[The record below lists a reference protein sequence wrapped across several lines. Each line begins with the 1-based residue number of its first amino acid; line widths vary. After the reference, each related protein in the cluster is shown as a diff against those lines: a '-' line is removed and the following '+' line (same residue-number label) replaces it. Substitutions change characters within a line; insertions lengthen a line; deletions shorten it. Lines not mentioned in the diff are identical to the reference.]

1 MIKAIIGENVK
12 FINHYDEKLK
22 LSEHTISKREWMDNV
37 IFIITNDIFTYT
49 KMYSDIS
56 INENKINDKSKIYFS
71 KNCNIPAL
79 LLSKLNLNISRCI
92 NLDKANYIIC
102 DKSEL
107 KLYTTCYYLFVEDDS
122 SIYGLSYRN
131 ISDLLSDY
139 KILITKG
146 ILKEKIYFGFEK
158 SNSRPSKDH
167 NILPLLNHYSKI
179 IFSQDFNTYLND
191 HLPKISSEEID
202 NIYSMLQSSDEESYK
217 AGINLLQYYNIEEF
231 KLPILIF
238 LIKHLNYYTNCSSLS
253 KIEKF
258 IILKLNISKYEF
270 NSITDTYKYNKCAES
285 VIYNFFKNYK
295 PDLLLNYAS
304 DELKNKYFK
313 DVIINNICSNQE
325 IKYYLSVLNLKV
337 DLIPASEEF
346 SISNLYKDDTD
357 ENMKI
362 LIKFIYDLIQLTA
375 KQDLINCSFNLKLY
389 YDEN

>member
-12 FINHYDEKLK
+12 FINFYDQTLK
-22 LSEHTISKREWMDNV
+22 LSEHLIQKKEWMNNI
-37 IFIITNDIFTYT
+37 IFIITNYMFTYT
-49 KMYSDIS
+49 KIYSNIS

-71 KNCNIPAL
+71 EDCNIPAL
-79 LLSKLNLNISRCI
+79 LISKLNLNISRCI
-92 NLDKANYIIC
+92 NLDKADYIIC

-107 KLYTTCYYLFVEDDS
+107 KLYTSNYYLFIEDDS
-122 SIYGLSYRN
+122 NIYGLPYRDM
-131 ISDLLSDY
+131 SDLLKDY

-158 SNSRPSKDH
+158 SHSRKY
-167 NILPLLNHYSKI
+167 NKILPLLNHYDKI
-179 IFSQDFNTYLND
+179 IFSQNFNTYLND

-238 LIKHLNYYTNCSSLS
+238 LIKHLNYYTNYSSLS

-258 IILKLNISKYEF
+258 IILKLNISKDEF
-270 NSITDTYKYNKCAES
+270 NSIKDTYRYNKCIEL
-285 VIYNFFKNYK
+285 VIYKFLKTNK

-313 DVIINNICSNQE
+313 DMIINTIYDNKE
-325 IKYYLSVLNLKV
+325 IKYYLAVLNLKV

-346 SISNLYKDDTD
+346 SISDLYKDDTD
-357 ENMKI
+357 ENIKI
-362 LIKFIYDLIQLTA
+362 LIKFIYNLIQLTA

>member
-12 FINHYDEKLK
+12 FINFYDQTLK
-22 LSEHTISKREWMDNV
+22 LSEHLIQKKEWMNNI
-37 IFIITNDIFTYT
+37 IFIITNDMFTYT
-49 KMYSDIS
+49 KIYSNIS

-71 KNCNIPAL
+71 EDCNIPAL
-79 LLSKLNLNISRCI
+79 LISKLNLNISRCI
-92 NLDKANYIIC
+92 NLDKADYIIC

-107 KLYTTCYYLFVEDDS
+107 KLYTSNYYLFIEDDS
-122 SIYGLSYRN
+122 NIYGLPYRDM
-131 ISDLLSDY
+131 SDLLKDY

-158 SNSRPSKDH
+158 SHSRKY
-167 NILPLLNHYSKI
+167 NKILPLLNHYDKI
-179 IFSQDFNTYLND
+179 IFSQNFNTYLND

-238 LIKHLNYYTNCSSLS
+238 LIKHLNYYTNYSSLS

-258 IILKLNISKYEF
+258 IIFKLNISKDEF
-270 NSITDTYKYNKCAES
+270 NSIKDTYRYNKCIEL
-285 VIYNFFKNYK
+285 VIYKFLKTNK

-313 DVIINNICSNQE
+313 DMITNTIYDNKE
-325 IKYYLSVLNLKV
+325 IKYYLAVLNLKV

-346 SISNLYKDDTD
+346 SISDLYKDDTD
-357 ENMKI
+357 ENIKI
-362 LIKFIYDLIQLTA
+362 LIKFIYNLIQLTA

>member
-1 MIKAIIGENVK
+1 MIKVIIGENVK
-12 FINHYDEKLK
+12 FINYYDEKLK
-22 LSEHTISKREWMDNV
+22 LSEHTIERKEWMDNI
-37 IFIITNDIFTYT
+37 IFITTNDIFTYT
-49 KMYSDIS
+49 KMYSDIFV
-56 INENKINDKSKIYFS
+56 NENKINDKSKIYFS

-107 KLYTTCYYLFVEDDS
+107 KLYTSYYYLFIEDDS
-122 SIYGLSYRN
+122 SIYGLLYRN
-131 ISDLLSDY
+131 ISDLLRDY
-139 KILITKG
+139 KILIAKG

-158 SNSRPSKDH
+158 SNSRKDH
-167 NILPLLNHYSKI
+167 NMLPVLNHYNKI

-238 LIKHLNYYTNCSSLS
+238 LIKHLRYYANYSSLS

-258 IILKLNISKYEF
+258 IILKLNISKDEF
-270 NSITDTYKYNKCAES
+270 NLIMDNSKYNKCAEL
-285 VIYNFFKNYK
+285 VIYNFLKNYK
-295 PDLLLNYAS
+295 SNLLLNYAS

-313 DVIINNICSNQE
+313 DVIINNICNNQE

-346 SISNLYKDDTD
+346 SISDLYKDDTD
-357 ENMKI
+357 ENIKI

>member
-1 MIKAIIGENVK
+1 MIKVIIGENVK
-12 FINHYDEKLK
+12 FINYYDEKLK
-22 LSEHTISKREWMDNV
+22 LSEHSISEKNWMDNV

-49 KMYSDIS
+49 KMYSDIF

-71 KNCNIPAL
+71 KDCNIPAL

-92 NLDKANYIIC
+92 NLDKTDYIIC

-107 KLYTTCYYLFVEDDS
+107 KLYTSYYYLFIEDDS
-122 SIYGLSYRN
+122 SIYGLSYHN
-131 ISDLLSDY
+131 ISDLLKDY

-158 SNSRPSKDH
+158 SNSRKDH
-167 NILPLLNHYSKI
+167 KMLPLLNHYNKI

-238 LIKHLNYYTNCSSLS
+238 LIKHLKYYVNYSSLS

-270 NSITDTYKYNKCAES
+270 NSIMDTYKYNKCAES
-285 VIYNFFKNYK
+285 VIYKFLKTNKSN
-295 PDLLLNYAS
+295 LLLNYAS

-313 DVIINNICSNQE
+313 DVIINMICSNQE

-362 LIKFIYDLIQLTA
+362 LIKFIYDLIQLTV

>member
-1 MIKAIIGENVK
+1 MIKVIIGENVK
-12 FINHYDEKLK
+12 FINYYDKKLK
-22 LSEHTISKREWMDNV
+22 LSEYTIERKEWMDNI
-37 IFIITNDIFTYT
+37 IFITTNDIFTYT
-49 KMYSDIS
+49 KMYSDIFV
-56 INENKINDKSKIYFS
+56 NENKINDKSKIYFS

-107 KLYTTCYYLFVEDDS
+107 KLYTSYYYLFVEDDS

-131 ISDLLSDY
+131 ISDLLKDY

-158 SNSRPSKDH
+158 SNSRKDH
-167 NILPLLNHYSKI
+167 NMLPLLNHYNKI
-179 IFSQDFNTYLND
+179 IYSQDFNTYLND

-238 LIKHLNYYTNCSSLS
+238 LIKHLKYYANYSSLS

-270 NSITDTYKYNKCAES
+270 NSIMDTYKYNKCAEL
-285 VIYNFFKNYK
+285 VIYNFLKNYK
-295 PDLLLNYAS
+295 PNLLLNYAS

-313 DVIINNICSNQE
+313 DVIINMICSNQE

-337 DLIPASEEF
+337 DLISASEEF
-346 SISNLYKDDTD
+346 SISDLYKDDTD

>member
-1 MIKAIIGENVK
+1 MIKVIIGENVK
-12 FINHYDEKLK
+12 FINYYDEKLK
-22 LSEHTISKREWMDNV
+22 LSEHTIERKEWMDNI
-37 IFIITNDIFTYT
+37 IFITTNDIFTYT
-49 KMYSDIS
+49 KMYSDIFV
-56 INENKINDKSKIYFS
+56 NENKINDKSKIYFS

-107 KLYTTCYYLFVEDDS
+107 KLYTSYYYLFIEDDS
-122 SIYGLSYRN
+122 SIYGLLYRN
-131 ISDLLSDY
+131 ISDLLRDY
-139 KILITKG
+139 KILIAKG

-158 SNSRPSKDH
+158 SNSRKDH
-167 NILPLLNHYSKI
+167 NMLPVLNHYNKI

-238 LIKHLNYYTNCSSLS
+238 LIKHLRYYANYSSLS

-270 NSITDTYKYNKCAES
+270 NLIMDNYKYNKCAEL
-285 VIYNFFKNYK
+285 VIYNFLKNSK
-295 PDLLLNYAS
+295 SNLLLNYAS

-346 SISNLYKDDTD
+346 SISDLYKDDTD

>member
-12 FINHYDEKLK
+12 FIDIYDEKLK
-22 LSEHTISKREWMDNV
+22 LSEHLISKKRWMMDNA
-37 IFIITNDIFTYT
+37 IFIITNDIFTYS
-49 KMYSDIS
+49 KMYSDIF

-79 LLSKLNLNISRCI
+79 LISKLNLNISRCI
-92 NLDKANYIIC
+92 NLDKTDYIIC
-102 DKSEL
+102 DKNEL
-107 KLYTTCYYLFVEDDS
+107 KLYTSHYYLFIEDDS
-122 SIYGLSYRN
+122 SIYGLSYNN
-131 ISDLLSDY
+131 ISDLLKTY

-146 ILKEKIYFGFEK
+146 ILKEKIYFGFKEYN
-158 SNSRPSKDH
+158 SNKDH
-167 NILPLLNHYSKI
+167 NMLPILNHYNKI

-231 KLPILIF
+231 KLPILIS
-238 LIKHLNYYTNCSSLS
+238 LVKHLNYYTNYSSLS

-258 IILKLNISKYEF
+258 IIFKLNISKYEF
-270 NSITDTYKYNKCAES
+270 NSILDTYRYNQCAES
-285 VIYNFFKNYK
+285 VIYNFLKTHKSN
-295 PDLLLNYAS
+295 LLLNYAS
-304 DELKNKYFK
+304 NELKNKYFK
-313 DVIINNICSNQE
+313 DVIINIICNNQE

-346 SISNLYKDDTD
+346 SISDLYKDDTD
-357 ENMKI
+357 ENIKI
-362 LIKFIYDLIQLTA
+362 LIKFIYDLIQLTV

>member
-1 MIKAIIGENVK
+1 MIKVIIGENIK
-12 FINHYDEKLK
+12 FINYYDKKLK
-22 LSEHTISKREWMDNV
+22 LSEHTIERKEWMDNI
-37 IFIITNDIFTYT
+37 IFITTNDIFTYT
-49 KMYSDIS
+49 KMYSDIFV
-56 INENKINDKSKIYFS
+56 NENKINDKSKIYFS

-107 KLYTTCYYLFVEDDS
+107 KLYTTYYYLFVEDDS
-122 SIYGLSYRN
+122 NIYGLLYHN
-131 ISDLLSDY
+131 ISDLLRDY
-139 KILITKG
+139 KILIKKG

-158 SNSRPSKDH
+158 SNSRKDH
-167 NILPLLNHYSKI
+167 DMLSLLNHYDKI
-179 IFSQDFNTYLND
+179 IYSQDFNTYLND
-191 HLPKISSEEID
+191 RLPKISSEEID

-238 LIKHLNYYTNCSSLS
+238 LIKHLKYYANYSSLS

-270 NSITDTYKYNKCAES
+270 NSIMDTYKYNKYVEL
-285 VIYNFFKNYK
+285 VIYNFLKNYK
-295 PDLLLNYAS
+295 PNLLLNYAS

-313 DVIINNICSNQE
+313 DVIINIICNNQE

-346 SISNLYKDDTD
+346 SISDLYKDDTD

-362 LIKFIYDLIQLTA
+362 LIKFIYDLIQLNA

>member
-1 MIKAIIGENVK
+1 MIKVIIGENVK
-12 FINHYDEKLK
+12 FINNYDEKLK
-22 LSEHTISKREWMDNV
+22 LSEHTIPRKEWMDNV

-49 KMYSDIS
+49 KMYSDIFV
-56 INENKINDKSKIYFS
+56 NENKINDKSKIYFS

-107 KLYTTCYYLFVEDDS
+107 KLYTSYYYLFVEDDS
-122 SIYGLSYRN
+122 SIYGLLYRN
-131 ISDLLSDY
+131 ISDLLRDY
-139 KILITKG
+139 KILIKKG

-158 SNSRPSKDH
+158 SNSRKDH
-167 NILPLLNHYSKI
+167 NMLPLLNHYDKI

-191 HLPKISSEEID
+191 RLPKISSEEID

-238 LIKHLNYYTNCSSLS
+238 LIKHLKYYANYSSLS

-270 NSITDTYKYNKCAES
+270 NSIMDTYKYNKYVEL
-285 VIYNFFKNYK
+285 VIYNFLKNYK
-295 PDLLLNYAS
+295 SNLLLNYAS

-313 DVIINNICSNQE
+313 DVIINMICSNQE

-346 SISNLYKDDTD
+346 SISDLYKDDTD

>member
-12 FINHYDEKLK
+12 FINFYDQTLK
-22 LSEHTISKREWMDNV
+22 LSEHLIQKKEWMNNI
-37 IFIITNDIFTYT
+37 IFIITNDMFTYT
-49 KMYSDIS
+49 KIYSNIS

-71 KNCNIPAL
+71 EDCNIPAL
-79 LLSKLNLNISRCI
+79 LISKLNLNISRCI
-92 NLDKANYIIC
+92 NLDKADYIIC

-107 KLYTTCYYLFVEDDS
+107 KLYTSNYYLFIEDDS
-122 SIYGLSYRN
+122 NIYGLPYRDM
-131 ISDLLSDY
+131 SDLLKDY

-158 SNSRPSKDH
+158 SHSRKY
-167 NILPLLNHYSKI
+167 NKILPLLNHYDKI
-179 IFSQDFNTYLND
+179 IFSQNFNTYLND

-238 LIKHLNYYTNCSSLS
+238 LIKHLNYYTNYSSLS

-258 IILKLNISKYEF
+258 IIFKLNISKDEF
-270 NSITDTYKYNKCAES
+270 NSIKDTYRYNKCIEL
-285 VIYNFFKNYK
+285 VIYKFLKTNK

-313 DVIINNICSNQE
+313 DMIINTIYDNKE
-325 IKYYLSVLNLKV
+325 IKYYLAVLNLKV

-346 SISNLYKDDTD
+346 SISDLYKDDTD
-357 ENMKI
+357 ENIKI
-362 LIKFIYDLIQLTA
+362 LIKFIYNLIQLTA

>member
-1 MIKAIIGENVK
+1 MHKK
-12 FINHYDEKLK
+12 
-22 LSEHTISKREWMDNV
+22 ST
-37 IFIITNDIFTYT
+37 T
-49 KMYSDIS
+49 KIS
-56 INENKINDKSKIYFS
+56 IFLISILFSLFLFSCADPNNNGSGSSIENENKINDKSKIYFS

-107 KLYTTCYYLFVEDDS
+107 KLYTSYYYLFVEDDS
-122 SIYGLSYRN
+122 SIYGLLYRN
-131 ISDLLSDY
+131 ISDLLRDY

-158 SNSRPSKDH
+158 SNSRKDH
-167 NILPLLNHYSKI
+167 NMLPLLNHYNKI
-179 IFSQDFNTYLND
+179 IYSQDFNIYLND

-238 LIKHLNYYTNCSSLS
+238 LIKHLKYYANYSSLS

-258 IILKLNISKYEF
+258 IILKLNISRYEF
-270 NSITDTYKYNKCAES
+270 NSIMDTYKYNKYAEL
-285 VIYNFFKNYK
+285 VIYNFLKNYK
-295 PDLLLNYAS
+295 PNLLLNYAS

-313 DVIINNICSNQE
+313 NVIINNIYSNQE

-346 SISNLYKDDTD
+346 SISDLYKDDTD
-357 ENMKI
+357 ENIKI

>member
-1 MIKAIIGENVK
+1 MIKVIIGENVK
-12 FINHYDEKLK
+12 FINFYDEKLK
-22 LSEHTISKREWMDNV
+22 LSEHTIERKEWMDNI
-37 IFIITNDIFTYT
+37 IFITTNDIFTYT
-49 KMYSDIS
+49 KMYSDIFV
-56 INENKINDKSKIYFS
+56 NENKINDKSKIYFS

-107 KLYTTCYYLFVEDDS
+107 KLYTSYYYLFVEDDS
-122 SIYGLSYRN
+122 SIYGLLYRN
-131 ISDLLSDY
+131 ISDLLRDY
-139 KILITKG
+139 KILIKKG

-158 SNSRPSKDH
+158 SNSRKDH
-167 NILPLLNHYSKI
+167 DMLSLLNHYDKI

-238 LIKHLNYYTNCSSLS
+238 LIKHLKYYANYSSLS

-270 NSITDTYKYNKCAES
+270 NSIMDTYKYNKYAEL
-285 VIYNFFKNYK
+285 VIYNFLKNYK
-295 PDLLLNYAS
+295 PNLLLNYAS

-313 DVIINNICSNQE
+313 DVIINNICNNQE

-346 SISNLYKDDTD
+346 SISDLYKDDTD
-357 ENMKI
+357 ENIKI

>member
-1 MIKAIIGENVK
+1 MIKVIIGENVK
-12 FINHYDEKLK
+12 FINYYDKKLK
-22 LSEHTISKREWMDNV
+22 LSEHTIERKEWMDNI
-37 IFIITNDIFTYT
+37 IFITTNDIFTYT
-49 KMYSDIS
+49 KMYSNIFV
-56 INENKINDKSKIYFS
+56 NENKINDKSKIYFS

-102 DKSEL
+102 DKSKL
-107 KLYTTCYYLFVEDDS
+107 KLDTLYYYLFIEDDS
-122 SIYGLSYRN
+122 SIYGLLYRN
-131 ISDLLSDY
+131 ISDLLRDY
-139 KILITKG
+139 KILIKKG

-158 SNSRPSKDH
+158 SNSRKDH
-167 NILPLLNHYSKI
+167 NMLSLLNHYDKI

-191 HLPKISSEEID
+191 RLPKISSEEID

-231 KLPILIF
+231 KLPILIS
-238 LIKHLNYYTNCSSLS
+238 LIKHLNYYTNYSSLS

-270 NSITDTYKYNKCAES
+270 NSIMDTYRYNKCAES
-285 VIYNFFKNYK
+285 VIYKFLKANK
-295 PDLLLNYAS
+295 PNLLLNYAS

-313 DVIINNICSNQE
+313 DVIINIICSNQE

-346 SISNLYKDDTD
+346 SISDLYKDDTD

>member
-1 MIKAIIGENVK
+1 MIKVIIGENVK
-12 FINHYDEKLK
+12 FINFYDEKLK
-22 LSEHTISKREWMDNV
+22 LSEHTIERKEWMDNI
-37 IFIITNDIFTYT
+37 IFITTNDIFTYT
-49 KMYSDIS
+49 KMYSDIFV
-56 INENKINDKSKIYFS
+56 NENKINDKSKIYFS

-107 KLYTTCYYLFVEDDS
+107 KLYTSYYYLFVEDDS
-122 SIYGLSYRN
+122 SIYGLSYYN
-131 ISDLLSDY
+131 ISDLLTDY

-158 SNSRPSKDH
+158 SNSRKDH
-167 NILPLLNHYSKI
+167 NMLSLLNHYNKI
-179 IFSQDFNTYLND
+179 IYSQDFNTYLND

-231 KLPILIF
+231 KLPILIY
-238 LIKHLNYYTNCSSLS
+238 LIKHLRYYANYSSLS

-258 IILKLNISKYEF
+258 IILKLNISKDEF
-270 NSITDTYKYNKCAES
+270 NSIMNTYRYNKCAEL
-285 VIYNFFKNYK
+285 VIYNFLKNYK
-295 PDLLLNYAS
+295 PNLLLNYAS

-346 SISNLYKDDTD
+346 SISDLYKDDTD

>member
-1 MIKAIIGENVK
+1 MIKVIIGENVK
-12 FINHYDEKLK
+12 FINYYDEKLK
-22 LSEHTISKREWMDNV
+22 LSEHSILEKNWMDNV
-37 IFIITNDIFTYT
+37 IFITTNDIFIYT
-49 KMYSDIS
+49 KMYSDIF

-79 LLSKLNLNISRCI
+79 LISKLNLNISRCI
-92 NLDKANYIIC
+92 NLDKTDYIIC

-107 KLYTTCYYLFVEDDS
+107 KLYTSYYYLFIEDDL
-122 SIYGLSYRN
+122 SIYGLSYNN
-131 ISDLLSDY
+131 ISNLLKTY

-158 SNSRPSKDH
+158 SNSYKDH
-167 NILPLLNHYSKI
+167 KMLPLLNHYNKI

-238 LIKHLNYYTNCSSLS
+238 LIKHLHYCTNYSSLS

-270 NSITDTYKYNKCAES
+270 SSIMDTYKYNKCAEL
-285 VIYNFFKNYK
+285 VIYNFLKTHKSN
-295 PDLLLNYAS
+295 LLLNYAS

-346 SISNLYKDDTD
+346 SISDLYKDDTD
-357 ENMKI
+357 ENIKI

>member
-12 FINHYDEKLK
+12 FIDIYDEKLK
-22 LSEHTISKREWMDNV
+22 LSEHLISKKRWMMDNA
-37 IFIITNDIFTYT
+37 IFIITNDIFTYS
-49 KMYSDIS
+49 KMYSDIF

-79 LLSKLNLNISRCI
+79 LISKLNLNISRCI
-92 NLDKANYIIC
+92 NLDKTDYIIC
-102 DKSEL
+102 DKNEL
-107 KLYTTCYYLFVEDDS
+107 KLYTSHYYLFIEDDS
-122 SIYGLSYRN
+122 SIYGLSYLH
-131 ISDLLSDY
+131 ISDLLKDY

-146 ILKEKIYFGFEK
+146 ILKEKIYFGFKEYN
-158 SNSRPSKDH
+158 SNKDH
-167 NILPLLNHYSKI
+167 NMLPILNHYNKI

-191 HLPKISSEEID
+191 HLPKISSEEIE

-231 KLPILIF
+231 KLPILIS
-238 LIKHLNYYTNCSSLS
+238 LVKHLNYYTNYSSLS

-258 IILKLNISKYEF
+258 IIFKLNISKYEF
-270 NSITDTYKYNKCAES
+270 NSILDTYRYNQCAES
-285 VIYNFFKNYK
+285 VIYNFLKTHKSN
-295 PDLLLNYAS
+295 LLLNYAS
-304 DELKNKYFK
+304 NELKNKYFK
-313 DVIINNICSNQE
+313 DVIINIICNNQE

-346 SISNLYKDDTD
+346 SISDLYKDDTD
-357 ENMKI
+357 ENIKI
-362 LIKFIYDLIQLTA
+362 LIKFIYDLIQLTV

>member
-1 MIKAIIGENVK
+1 MIKVIIGENVK
-12 FINHYDEKLK
+12 FIDLYDEKLK
-22 LSEHTISKREWMDNV
+22 LSEHLISRKEWMDNI
-37 IFIITNDIFTYT
+37 IFITTNDIFTYT
-49 KMYSDIS
+49 KMYSDIFV
-56 INENKINDKSKIYFS
+56 NENKINDKSKIYFS

-107 KLYTTCYYLFVEDDS
+107 KLYTAYYYLFVEDDS
-122 SIYGLSYRN
+122 SIYGLLYRN
-131 ISDLLSDY
+131 ISDLLRDY
-139 KILITKG
+139 KILIKKG

-158 SNSRPSKDH
+158 SNSRKDH
-167 NILPLLNHYSKI
+167 NMLSVLNHYNKI
-179 IFSQDFNTYLND
+179 IYSQDFNTYLND

-238 LIKHLNYYTNCSSLS
+238 LIKHLKYYANYSSLS

-270 NSITDTYKYNKCAES
+270 NSIMDTYKYNKYVEL
-285 VIYNFFKNYK
+285 VIYNFLKNYK
-295 PDLLLNYAS
+295 PNLLLNYAS

-313 DVIINNICSNQE
+313 NVIINIICNNQE

-346 SISNLYKDDTD
+346 SISDLYKDDTD

>member
-1 MIKAIIGENVK
+1 MIKVIIGENVK
-12 FINHYDEKLK
+12 YISIYDERLK
-22 LSEHTISKREWMDNV
+22 LSEHSISEKNWMDNV

-49 KMYSDIS
+49 KMYSDIFV
-56 INENKINDKSKIYFS
+56 NENKINDKSKIYFS

-92 NLDKANYIIC
+92 NLDKTDYIIC
-102 DKSEL
+102 DKNEL
-107 KLYTTCYYLFVEDDS
+107 KLYTSYYYLFVEDDS
-122 SIYGLSYRN
+122 SIYGLSYHN
-131 ISDLLSDY
+131 ISDLLRDY
-139 KILITKG
+139 KILIAKG

-158 SNSRPSKDH
+158 SNSRKDH
-167 NILPLLNHYSKI
+167 NMLPLLNHYNKI

-231 KLPILIF
+231 KLPILIS
-238 LIKHLNYYTNCSSLS
+238 LIKHLNYYTNYSSLS

-270 NSITDTYKYNKCAES
+270 NSIMDTYKYNKCAEL
-285 VIYNFFKNYK
+285 VIYNFLKNYK
-295 PDLLLNYAS
+295 PNLLLNYAS

-325 IKYYLSVLNLKV
+325 IKYYLSILNLKV

-346 SISNLYKDDTD
+346 SISDLYKDNTD
-357 ENMKI
+357 ENIKT
-362 LIKFIYDLIQLTA
+362 LIKFIYDLIKLTA
-375 KQDLINCSFNLKLY
+375 NQDLINCSFNLKLY

>member
-12 FINHYDEKLK
+12 FINFYDQTLK
-22 LSEHTISKREWMDNV
+22 LSEHLIQKKEWMNNI
-37 IFIITNDIFTYT
+37 IFIITNDMFTYT
-49 KMYSDIS
+49 KIYSNIS

-71 KNCNIPAL
+71 EDCNIPAL
-79 LLSKLNLNISRCI
+79 LISKLNLNISRCI
-92 NLDKANYIIC
+92 NLDKADYIIC

-107 KLYTTCYYLFVEDDS
+107 KLYTSNYYLFIEDDS
-122 SIYGLSYRN
+122 NIYGLPYRDM
-131 ISDLLSDY
+131 SDLLKDY

-158 SNSRPSKDH
+158 SHSRKY
-167 NILPLLNHYSKI
+167 NKILPLLNHYDKI
-179 IFSQDFNTYLND
+179 IFSQNFNTYLND

-238 LIKHLNYYTNCSSLS
+238 LIKHLNYYTNYSSLS

-258 IILKLNISKYEF
+258 IIFKLNISKDEF
-270 NSITDTYKYNKCAES
+270 NSIKDTYRYNKCIEL
-285 VIYNFFKNYK
+285 VIYKFLKTNK

-313 DVIINNICSNQE
+313 DMIINTIYDNKE
-325 IKYYLSVLNLKV
+325 IKYYLAVLNLKV

-346 SISNLYKDDTD
+346 SISDLYKDDTD
-357 ENMKI
+357 ENIKI

>member
-1 MIKAIIGENVK
+1 MIKVIIGENVK
-12 FINHYDEKLK
+12 FINYYDKKLK
-22 LSEHTISKREWMDNV
+22 LSEHTIERKEWMDNI

-49 KMYSDIS
+49 KMYSDIFV
-56 INENKINDKSKIYFS
+56 NENKINDKSKIYFS

-107 KLYTTCYYLFVEDDS
+107 KLYTSYYYLFIEDDS

-131 ISDLLSDY
+131 ISDLLRDY
-139 KILITKG
+139 KILIEKG

-158 SNSRPSKDH
+158 SNSRKDH
-167 NILPLLNHYSKI
+167 NILPLLNHYDKI

-191 HLPKISSEEID
+191 RLPKISSEEID

-238 LIKHLNYYTNCSSLS
+238 LIKHLKYYANYSSLS

-270 NSITDTYKYNKCAES
+270 NSIMDTYKYNKCAEL
-285 VIYNFFKNYK
+285 VIYNFLKNYK
-295 PDLLLNYAS
+295 PNLLLNYAS

-313 DVIINNICSNQE
+313 DVIINNICNNQE
-325 IKYYLSVLNLKV
+325 IKYYLSILNLKV

-346 SISNLYKDDTD
+346 SISDLYKDDTD
-357 ENMKI
+357 ENIKT
-362 LIKFIYDLIQLTA
+362 LIKFIYDLIKLTA
-375 KQDLINCSFNLKLY
+375 NQDLINCSFNLKLY

>member
-1 MIKAIIGENVK
+1 MIKVIIGENVK
-12 FINHYDEKLK
+12 FINFYDEKLK
-22 LSEHTISKREWMDNV
+22 LSEHTIERKEWMDNI
-37 IFIITNDIFTYT
+37 IFITTNDIFTYT
-49 KMYSDIS
+49 KMYSDIFV
-56 INENKINDKSKIYFS
+56 NENKINDKSKIYFS

-107 KLYTTCYYLFVEDDS
+107 KLYTSYYYLFVEDDS
-122 SIYGLSYRN
+122 SIYGLSYYN
-131 ISDLLSDY
+131 ISDLLTDY

-158 SNSRPSKDH
+158 SNSRKDH
-167 NILPLLNHYSKI
+167 NMLSLLNHYNKI
-179 IFSQDFNTYLND
+179 IYSQDFNTYLND

-231 KLPILIF
+231 KLPILIY
-238 LIKHLNYYTNCSSLS
+238 LIKHLRYYVNYSSLS

-258 IILKLNISKYEF
+258 IILKLNISKDEF
-270 NSITDTYKYNKCAES
+270 NSIMNTYRYNKCAEL
-285 VIYNFFKNYK
+285 VIYNFLKNYK
-295 PDLLLNYAS
+295 PNLLLNYAS

-346 SISNLYKDDTD
+346 SISDLYKDDTD

>member
-12 FINHYDEKLK
+12 FINFYDETLK
-22 LSEHTISKREWMDNV
+22 LSEHTIERKEWMDNI
-37 IFIITNDIFTYT
+37 IFITTNDIFTYT
-49 KMYSDIS
+49 KMYSDIFV
-56 INENKINDKSKIYFS
+56 NENKINDKSKIYFS

-92 NLDKANYIIC
+92 NLDKTDYIIC

-107 KLYTTCYYLFVEDDS
+107 KLYTSYYYLFIEDDS
-122 SIYGLSYRN
+122 SIYGLLYRN
-131 ISDLLSDY
+131 ISDLLRDY
-139 KILITKG
+139 KILIKKG

-158 SNSRPSKDH
+158 SNSRKDH
-167 NILPLLNHYSKI
+167 NTLSLLNHYDKI

-191 HLPKISSEEID
+191 RLPKISSEEID

-238 LIKHLNYYTNCSSLS
+238 LIKHLRYYTNYSSLS

-270 NSITDTYKYNKCAES
+270 NSIMDTYKYNKCAEL
-285 VIYNFFKNYK
+285 VIYNFLKNYK

-304 DELKNKYFK
+304 NELKNKYFK

-346 SISNLYKDDTD
+346 SISDLYKDDTD
-357 ENMKI
+357 ENIKI

>member
-12 FINHYDEKLK
+12 FISVYDETLK
-22 LSEHTISKREWMDNV
+22 LSEHLISEKNWMDNV
-37 IFIITNDIFTYT
+37 IFIITNDIYTYT
-49 KMYSDIS
+49 KMYSDIF

-71 KNCNIPAL
+71 KDCNIPAL
-79 LLSKLNLNISRCI
+79 LISKLNLNISRCI
-92 NLDKANYIIC
+92 NLDKTDYIIY

-107 KLYTTCYYLFVEDDS
+107 KLYTSNYYLFIEDDS
-122 SIYGLSYRN
+122 NIYGLLYHHM
-131 ISDLLSDY
+131 SDLLKDY

-158 SNSRPSKDH
+158 LSNSHKDH
-167 NILPLLNHYSKI
+167 KMLPLLNHYNKI

-231 KLPILIF
+231 KLPILIS
-238 LIKHLNYYTNCSSLS
+238 LVKHLNHYTHYSSLS

-270 NSITDTYKYNKCAES
+270 NSILDTYRYNKCAEL
-285 VIYNFFKNYK
+285 VIYNFLKNHK
-295 PDLLLNYAS
+295 SNLLLNYAS

-313 DVIINNICSNQE
+313 DVIINIICNNRE

-346 SISNLYKDDTD
+346 SISDLYKDDTD
-357 ENMKI
+357 ENIKI
-362 LIKFIYDLIQLTA
+362 LIKFIYDLIQLTV

>member
-1 MIKAIIGENVK
+1 MIKVIIGENVK
-12 FINHYDEKLK
+12 FINYYDEKLK
-22 LSEHTISKREWMDNV
+22 LSEHTIERKEWMDNI
-37 IFIITNDIFTYT
+37 IFITTNDIFTYT
-49 KMYSDIS
+49 KMYSDIFV
-56 INENKINDKSKIYFS
+56 NENKINDKSKIYFS

-107 KLYTTCYYLFVEDDS
+107 KLYTSYYYLFVEDDS
-122 SIYGLSYRN
+122 SIYGLLYRN
-131 ISDLLSDY
+131 ISDLLRDY
-139 KILITKG
+139 KILIKKG

-158 SNSRPSKDH
+158 SNSRKDH
-167 NILPLLNHYSKI
+167 NMLLVLNHYNKI

-238 LIKHLNYYTNCSSLS
+238 LIKHLKYYANYSSLS

-270 NSITDTYKYNKCAES
+270 NSIMDTYKYNKCAEL
-285 VIYNFFKNYK
+285 VIYNFLKNYK
-295 PDLLLNYAS
+295 PNLLLNYAS

-346 SISNLYKDDTD
+346 SISDLYKDDTD

>member
-12 FINHYDEKLK
+12 FISFYDEKLK
-22 LSEHTISKREWMDNV
+22 LSEHTISKREWANNS

-49 KMYSDIS
+49 KMYSNIF

-71 KNCNIPAL
+71 KDCNIPAL
-79 LLSKLNLNISRCI
+79 LISKLNLNISRCI
-92 NLDKANYIIC
+92 NLDKADYIIC

-107 KLYTTCYYLFVEDDS
+107 KLYTSNYYLFIEDDS

-131 ISDLLSDY
+131 ISDLLKDY

-146 ILKEKIYFGFEK
+146 ILKEKIYFGFEESK
-158 SNSRPSKDH
+158 SRKN
-167 NILPLLNHYSKI
+167 NNMLPLLNHYDKI

-238 LIKHLNYYTNCSSLS
+238 LVKHLNYYTNYSSLS

-270 NSITDTYKYNKCAES
+270 NSIIDTYRYNKCAES
-285 VIYNFFKNYK
+285 VIYNFLKTNK

-313 DVIINNICSNQE
+313 DIIINTICDNKE
-325 IKYYLSVLNLKV
+325 IKYYLSILNLKV

-346 SISNLYKDDTD
+346 SISDLYKDDTD
-357 ENMKI
+357 ENIKI

>member
-1 MIKAIIGENVK
+1 MIKVIIGENVK
-12 FINHYDEKLK
+12 FINFYDEKLK
-22 LSEHTISKREWMDNV
+22 LSEHTIERKEWMDNI
-37 IFIITNDIFTYT
+37 IFITTNDIFTYT
-49 KMYSDIS
+49 KMYSDIFV
-56 INENKINDKSKIYFS
+56 NENKINDKSKIYFS

-107 KLYTTCYYLFVEDDS
+107 KLYTSYYYLFVEDDS
-122 SIYGLSYRN
+122 SIYGLLYRN
-131 ISDLLSDY
+131 ISDLLRDY
-139 KILITKG
+139 KILIKKG

-158 SNSRPSKDH
+158 SNSRKDH
-167 NILPLLNHYSKI
+167 DMLSLLNHYDKI

-238 LIKHLNYYTNCSSLS
+238 LIKHLKYYANYSSLS

-270 NSITDTYKYNKCAES
+270 NSIMDTYKYNKYAEL
-285 VIYNFFKNYK
+285 VIYNFLKNYK
-295 PDLLLNYAS
+295 PNLLLNYAS

-313 DVIINNICSNQE
+313 DVIINNICNNQE

-346 SISNLYKDDTD
+346 SISDLYKDDTD
-357 ENMKI
+357 ENIKI
-362 LIKFIYDLIQLTA
+362 LIKFIYDLIQLNA

>member
-1 MIKAIIGENVK
+1 MIKVIIGENVK
-12 FINHYDEKLK
+12 FIDNYNEKLK
-22 LSEHTISKREWMDNV
+22 LSEHTIQRKEWMDNI
-37 IFIITNDIFTYT
+37 IFITTNDIFTYT
-49 KMYSDIS
+49 KMYSDIFV
-56 INENKINDKSKIYFS
+56 NENKINNKSKIYFS

-107 KLYTTCYYLFVEDDS
+107 KLYTTYYYLFVEDDS
-122 SIYGLSYRN
+122 SIYGLLYRD
-131 ISDLLSDY
+131 ISNLLKDY

-158 SNSRPSKDH
+158 SNSHKDH
-167 NILPLLNHYSKI
+167 SMLPLLNHYDKI

-191 HLPKISSEEID
+191 RLPKISSEEID

-238 LIKHLNYYTNCSSLS
+238 LIKHLHYYTNYSSLS

-270 NSITDTYKYNKCAES
+270 NSIMDTYKYNRCAEL
-285 VIYNFFKNYK
+285 VIYNFLKNYK
-295 PDLLLNYAS
+295 PNLLLNYAS

-313 DVIINNICSNQE
+313 DVIINNIYSNQE

-346 SISNLYKDDTD
+346 SISDLYKDDTD
-357 ENMKI
+357 ENIKI
-362 LIKFIYDLIQLTA
+362 LIKFIYDLIQLNV

>member
-1 MIKAIIGENVK
+1 MIKVIIGENVK
-12 FINHYDEKLK
+12 FINYYDEKLK
-22 LSEHTISKREWMDNV
+22 LSEHIIERKKWMDNV

-49 KMYSDIS
+49 KMYSDIF

-107 KLYTTCYYLFVEDDS
+107 KLYTSYYYLFIEDDS
-122 SIYGLSYRN
+122 SIYGLLYHN
-131 ISDLLSDY
+131 ISDLLKDY
-139 KILITKG
+139 KILVTKG

-158 SNSRPSKDH
+158 SNSRKDH
-167 NILPLLNHYSKI
+167 DMLPLLNHYDKI

-191 HLPKISSEEID
+191 RLPKISSEEID
-202 NIYSMLQSSDEESYK
+202 NIYSMLQSSDGESYK

-238 LIKHLNYYTNCSSLS
+238 LIKHLHYYTNYSSLS

-270 NSITDTYKYNKCAES
+270 NSIMDTYKYNKCAEL
-285 VIYNFFKNYK
+285 VIYNFLKNYK
-295 PDLLLNYAS
+295 SNLLLNYAS

-346 SISNLYKDDTD
+346 SISDLYKDDTD
-357 ENMKI
+357 ENIKI

>member
-1 MIKAIIGENVK
+1 MIKAIIGESVK
-12 FINHYDEKLK
+12 FINLYDEKLK
-22 LSEHTISKREWMDNV
+22 LSEQSISEKNWMDNV

-49 KMYSDIS
+49 KMYSDIFV
-56 INENKINDKSKIYFS
+56 NENKINDKSKIYFS

-102 DKSEL
+102 DKSDL
-107 KLYTTCYYLFVEDDS
+107 KLYTSYYYLFVEDDS
-122 SIYGLSYRN
+122 SIYGLSYHN
-131 ISDLLSDY
+131 ISDLLKDY
-139 KILITKG
+139 KILIAKG

-158 SNSRPSKDH
+158 SNSRPHKDY
-167 NILPLLNHYSKI
+167 NMLLLLNHYNKI

-238 LIKHLNYYTNCSSLS
+238 LIKHLRYYANYSSLS

-270 NSITDTYKYNKCAES
+270 NSIMDTYKYNKCAEL

-295 PDLLLNYAS
+295 SDLLLNYAS
-304 DELKNKYFK
+304 YELKHKYFK
-313 DVIINNICSNQE
+313 DVIINNICNNQE

-346 SISNLYKDDTD
+346 SISDLYKDDTD
-357 ENMKI
+357 ENIKI
-362 LIKFIYDLIQLTA
+362 LIKFIYDLIKLNVN
-375 KQDLINCSFNLKLY
+375 QDLINCSFNLKLY

>member
-1 MIKAIIGENVK
+1 MIKVIIGENVK
-12 FINHYDEKLK
+12 FIDNYNEKLK
-22 LSEHTISKREWMDNV
+22 LSEHTIQRKEWMDNI
-37 IFIITNDIFTYT
+37 IFITTNDIFTYT
-49 KMYSDIS
+49 KMYSDIFV
-56 INENKINDKSKIYFS
+56 NENKINNKSKIYFS

-107 KLYTTCYYLFVEDDS
+107 KLYTTYYYLFVEDDS
-122 SIYGLSYRN
+122 SIYGLLYRD
-131 ISDLLSDY
+131 ISNLLKDY

-158 SNSRPSKDH
+158 SNSHKDH
-167 NILPLLNHYSKI
+167 SMLPLLNHYDKI

-191 HLPKISSEEID
+191 RLPKISSEEID

-238 LIKHLNYYTNCSSLS
+238 LIKHLHYYTNYSSLS

-270 NSITDTYKYNKCAES
+270 NSIMDTYKYNRCAEL
-285 VIYNFFKNYK
+285 VIYNFLKNYK
-295 PDLLLNYAS
+295 PNLLLNYAS

-313 DVIINNICSNQE
+313 NVIINMICSNQE

-346 SISNLYKDDTD
+346 SISDLYKDDTD
-357 ENMKI
+357 ENIKI
-362 LIKFIYDLIQLTA
+362 LIKFIYDLIQLNV

>member
-1 MIKAIIGENVK
+1 MIKVIIGENVK
-12 FINHYDEKLK
+12 FINLYDEKLK
-22 LSEHTISKREWMDNV
+22 LSEHTISKKEWMDNV

-49 KMYSDIS
+49 KMYSDIFV
-56 INENKINDKSKIYFS
+56 NENKINDKSKIYFS

-107 KLYTTCYYLFVEDDS
+107 KLYTSYYYLFIEDDS
-122 SIYGLSYRN
+122 SIYGLSYHN
-131 ISDLLSDY
+131 ISNLLRDY
-139 KILITKG
+139 KILIAKG

-158 SNSRPSKDH
+158 SNSCKDH
-167 NILPLLNHYSKI
+167 NMLPLLNHYNKI

-191 HLPKISSEEID
+191 RLPKISSEEID

-238 LIKHLNYYTNCSSLS
+238 LIKHLNYYTTYSSLS

-270 NSITDTYKYNKCAES
+270 NSIMDTYRYNKCAEL
-285 VIYNFFKNYK
+285 VIYNFLKNYK
-295 PDLLLNYAS
+295 PNLLLNYAS

-313 DVIINNICSNQE
+313 DVIIYNICSNQE

-346 SISNLYKDDTD
+346 SISDLYKDDTD
-357 ENMKI
+357 ENIKI
-362 LIKFIYDLIQLTA
+362 LIKFIYDLIKLTA
-375 KQDLINCSFNLKLY
+375 NQDLINCSFNLKLY

>member
-12 FINHYDEKLK
+12 FINYYDKTLK
-22 LSEHTISKREWMDNV
+22 LSEHTIEKKNWMDNV
-37 IFIITNDIFTYT
+37 IFIITNDIYTYT
-49 KMYSDIS
+49 KMYSNIF

-71 KNCNIPAL
+71 KDCNIPAL
-79 LLSKLNLNISRCI
+79 LISKLNLNISRCI
-92 NLDKANYIIC
+92 NLDKTDYIIC

-107 KLYTTCYYLFVEDDS
+107 KLYTSYYYLFIEDNS
-122 SIYGLSYRN
+122 NIYGLLYRN
-131 ISDLLSDY
+131 ISDLLKDY

-146 ILKEKIYFGFEK
+146 ILKEKIYFGFKK
-158 SNSRPSKDH
+158 SNLRKDH
-167 NILPLLNHYSKI
+167 KMLPLLNHYNKI

-191 HLPKISSEEID
+191 HLSKISSEEID
-202 NIYSMLQSSDEESYK
+202 NICSMLQSSDEESYK

-231 KLPILIF
+231 KLPILIS
-238 LIKHLNYYTNCSSLS
+238 LVKHLNYYTNYSSLS

-258 IILKLNISKYEF
+258 IIFKLNISKYEF
-270 NSITDTYKYNKCAES
+270 NSILDTYKYNKCAEL
-285 VIYNFFKNYK
+285 VIYNFLKTHKSN
-295 PDLLLNYAS
+295 LLLNYAS

-313 DVIINNICSNQE
+313 DIIINIICNNQE

-346 SISNLYKDDTD
+346 SISDLYKDDTD
-357 ENMKI
+357 ENIKI

>member
-1 MIKAIIGENVK
+1 MIKVIIGENVK
-12 FINHYDEKLK
+12 FIDLYDEKLK
-22 LSEHTISKREWMDNV
+22 LSEHLISKKEWMDNI

-107 KLYTTCYYLFVEDDS
+107 KLYTVYYYLFVEDDS
-122 SIYGLSYRN
+122 SIYGLLYRN
-131 ISDLLSDY
+131 ISDLLRDY

-158 SNSRPSKDH
+158 SNSRKDH
-167 NILPLLNHYSKI
+167 NMLLPLLNHYNKI
-179 IFSQDFNTYLND
+179 IYSQDFNTYLND

-238 LIKHLNYYTNCSSLS
+238 LIKHLRYYVNYSSLS

-270 NSITDTYKYNKCAES
+270 NLIMDTYKYNKCAEL
-285 VIYNFFKNYK
+285 VIYNFLKNSK
-295 PDLLLNYAS
+295 SNLLLNYAS

-313 DVIINNICSNQE
+313 DLIINMICSNQE

-346 SISNLYKDDTD
+346 SISDLYKDDTD
-357 ENMKI
+357 ENIKI
-362 LIKFIYDLIQLTA
+362 LIKFIYDLIQLNA

>member
-1 MIKAIIGENVK
+1 MIKVIIGENVK
-12 FINHYDEKLK
+12 FISIYDERLK
-22 LSEHTISKREWMDNV
+22 LSEHSISEKNWMDNV

-49 KMYSDIS
+49 KMYSDIFV
-56 INENKINDKSKIYFS
+56 NENKINDKSKIYFS

-92 NLDKANYIIC
+92 NLDKTDYIIC
-102 DKSEL
+102 DKNEL
-107 KLYTTCYYLFVEDDS
+107 KLYTSYYYLFVEDDS
-122 SIYGLSYRN
+122 SIYGLSYHN
-131 ISDLLSDY
+131 ISDLLRDY
-139 KILITKG
+139 KILIAKG

-158 SNSRPSKDH
+158 SNSRKDH
-167 NILPLLNHYSKI
+167 NMLPLLNHYNKI

-231 KLPILIF
+231 KLPILIS
-238 LIKHLNYYTNCSSLS
+238 LIKHLNYYTNYSSLS

-270 NSITDTYKYNKCAES
+270 NSIMDTYKYNKCAEL
-285 VIYNFFKNYK
+285 VIYNFLKNYK
-295 PDLLLNYAS
+295 PNLLLNYAS

-325 IKYYLSVLNLKV
+325 IKYYLSILNLKV

-346 SISNLYKDDTD
+346 SISDLYKDNTD
-357 ENMKI
+357 ENIKT
-362 LIKFIYDLIQLTA
+362 LIKFIYDLIKLTA
-375 KQDLINCSFNLKLY
+375 NQDLINCSFNLKLY

>member
-1 MIKAIIGENVK
+1 MIKVIIGENVK
-12 FINHYDEKLK
+12 FINNYDEKLK
-22 LSEHTISKREWMDNV
+22 LSEHIIPRKEWMDNI
-37 IFIITNDIFTYT
+37 IFITTNDIFTYT
-49 KMYSDIS
+49 KMYSDIF

-107 KLYTTCYYLFVEDDS
+107 KLYTSYYYLFVEDDS

-131 ISDLLSDY
+131 ISDLLRDY

-158 SNSRPSKDH
+158 SNSCKNH
-167 NILPLLNHYSKI
+167 NMLPLLNHYNKI
-179 IFSQDFNTYLND
+179 IYSQDFNTYLND

-231 KLPILIF
+231 KLPILIS
-238 LIKHLNYYTNCSSLS
+238 LIKHLNYYTNYSSLS

-270 NSITDTYKYNKCAES
+270 NSIMDNYRYNKCAEL
-285 VIYNFFKNYK
+285 VIYNFLKNHK
-295 PDLLLNYAS
+295 SNLLLNYAS

-325 IKYYLSVLNLKV
+325 IKYYLSILNLKV

-346 SISNLYKDDTD
+346 SISDLYKDDTD
-357 ENMKI
+357 ENIKR
-362 LIKFIYDLIQLTA
+362 LIKFIYDLIKLA
-375 KQDLINCSFNLKLY
+375 ANQDLINCSFNLKLY

>member
-1 MIKAIIGENVK
+1 MIKVIIGENVK
-12 FINHYDEKLK
+12 FINFYDEKLK
-22 LSEHTISKREWMDNV
+22 LSEHTIERKEWMDNI
-37 IFIITNDIFTYT
+37 IFITTNDIFTYT
-49 KMYSDIS
+49 KMYSDIFV
-56 INENKINDKSKIYFS
+56 NENKINDKSKIYFS

-107 KLYTTCYYLFVEDDS
+107 KLYTSYYYLFVEDDS
-122 SIYGLSYRN
+122 SIYGLLYRN
-131 ISDLLSDY
+131 ISDLLRDY
-139 KILITKG
+139 KILIIKG

-158 SNSRPSKDH
+158 SNSRKDH
-167 NILPLLNHYSKI
+167 DMLSLLNHYDKI

-238 LIKHLNYYTNCSSLS
+238 LIKHLKYYANYSSLS

-270 NSITDTYKYNKCAES
+270 NSIMDTYKYNKYAEL
-285 VIYNFFKNYK
+285 VIYNFLKNYK
-295 PDLLLNYAS
+295 PNLLLNYAS

-313 DVIINNICSNQE
+313 DVIINNICNNQE

-346 SISNLYKDDTD
+346 SISDLYKDDTD
-357 ENMKI
+357 ENIKI
-362 LIKFIYDLIQLTA
+362 LIKFIYDLIQLNA

>member
-1 MIKAIIGENVK
+1 MIKVIIGENVK
-12 FINHYDEKLK
+12 FINCYNEKFK
-22 LSEHTISKREWMDNV
+22 LSEHAISEKGWMDNV
-37 IFIITNDIFTYT
+37 IFITTNDIFTYS
-49 KMYSDIS
+49 KMYSDIF

-79 LLSKLNLNISRCI
+79 LISKLNLNISRCI
-92 NLDKANYIIC
+92 NLDKTDYIIC
-102 DKSEL
+102 DKNEL
-107 KLYTTCYYLFVEDDS
+107 KLYTSYYYLFVEDDS
-122 SIYGLSYRN
+122 SIYGLSYHHM
-131 ISDLLSDY
+131 SDLLKDY

-158 SNSRPSKDH
+158 SNSRKDH
-167 NILPLLNHYSKI
+167 NMLPVLNHYNKI

-231 KLPILIF
+231 KLPILIS
-238 LIKHLNYYTNCSSLS
+238 LIKHLNNYVNYSSLS

-258 IILKLNISKYEF
+258 IMLKLNISKYEF
-270 NSITDTYKYNKCAES
+270 NSIMDTYRYNKCAEL
-285 VIYNFFKNYK
+285 VIYKFLKSNKSN
-295 PDLLLNYAS
+295 LLLNYAS

-313 DVIINNICSNQE
+313 DVIINMICSNQE

-346 SISNLYKDDTD
+346 SISDLYKDDTD